1 MSPAFGRALPSA
13 LSGVRLL
20 LAPLLWMV
28 LLAGDHR
35 AGAAVLALGAA
46 TDIADGE
53 LARRLGVAS
62 AAGAWLDVWADF
74 FLVIAGLSALAV
86 RGALPWWPVAVPV
99 AVFAAFLATS
109 RRPRPVYDPVGKA
122 YGGVLMGSLLVGLLL
137 PDAAVHGALL
147 LAVTALSGLVL
158 SARLR
163 LMAGA
168 GRGAH

>member
-1 MSPAFGRALPSA
+1 
-13 LSGVRLL
+13 
-20 LAPLLWMV
+20 MV
-28 LLAGDHR
+28 VLAGDHP

-46 TDIADGE
+46 TDVADGA

-62 AAGAWLDVWADF
+62 AGGAWLDVWADF
-74 FLVIAGLSALAV
+74 LLVMAGLLALAAREV
-86 RGALPWWPVAVPV
+86 LPWWVAAVPA

-122 YGGVLMGSLLVGLLL
+122 YGGVLMGSLLVSLLV

-168 GRGAH
+168 GRSAH